1 MARKMRMNTEARKNL
16 FCALMSAD
24 DYLDAFE
31 RLVKVDKAAAAAGTR
46 ERDTAFVILTCC
58 LKEVRCCQTSSFFSV
73 QWLFIFADK
82 SDICLPNK
90 LGLTT
95 GLPRIP

>member
-1 MARKMRMNTEARKNL
+1 MNIYLIYFSGGASAESKFSAKLLKMARKMRMNTEARKNL

-46 ERDTAFVILTCC
+46 ERDTAFVLLACC
-58 LKEVRCCQTSSFFSV
+58 LKEVCKSF
-73 QWLFIFADK
+73 LK
-82 SDICLPNK
+82 S
-90 LGLTT
+90 
-95 GLPRIP
+95 

>member
-1 MARKMRMNTEARKNL
+1 MRMNTEARKNL

-58 LKEVRCCQTSSFFSV
+58 LKEVSRSTVDFSFFFWASNYGG
-73 QWLFIFADK
+73 K
-82 SDICLPNK
+82 ES
-90 LGLTT
+90 
-95 GLPRIP
+95 

>member
-58 LKEVRCCQTSSFFSV
+58 LKEVRCWQPQVFSLSNGYSFSQTSLIYAS
-73 QWLFIFADK
+73 
-82 SDICLPNK
+82 
-90 LGLTT
+90 LTN
-95 GLPRIP
+95 

>member
-31 RLVKVDKAAAAAGTR
+31 RLVKVDKAAAAAGV
-46 ERDTAFVILTCC
+46 DWMNLC
-58 LKEVRCCQTSSFFSV
+58 LVQKISV
-73 QWLFIFADK
+73 QTFILL
-82 SDICLPNK
+82 DI
-90 LGLTT
+90 
-95 GLPRIP
+95 